1 MPRQIPIVRWRG
13 NEFKQEVDLTAD
25 EEPLTIIVN
34 EEALTLTMRTPGCD
48 RWLAMGLLYAEGL
61 IQSSEDIAHWSVVP
75 HTRLMGDTDTLAIKL
90 RSEQALPKS
99 GWERRFP
106 STSSCGVCGKTDRN
120 SLDCLTA
127 PLSDTPGLVSSDVIY
142 SLSGK
147 MRDAQRDFGNTG
159 GLHAA
164 ALFSETGELLTVH
177 EDIGRHNAVDKVVGE
192 ALEKGLMPPI
202 AAVLMTSGRSSFEIL
217 QKAAVARIPI
227 VCAVSAP
234 SSLAVRLAHD
244 LNITLAGFVRG
255 ESMNVYSAPS
265 RISSSPR

>member
-1 MPRQIPIVRWRG
+1 MPRQIPIVKWCG
-13 NEFKQEVDLTAD
+13 SEFNQDVDLTAD
-25 EEPLTIIVN
+25 EEPLTITVN
-34 EEALTLTMRTPGCD
+34 DESLTLTMRTPGSD
-48 RWLAMGLLYAEGL
+48 WWLALGLLYCEGL
-61 IQSSEDIAHWSVVP
+61 IQSAEDVDDWRLER
-75 HTRLMGDTDTLAIKL
+75 HTRLMGDTDVLSIAL
-90 RSEQALPKS
+90 HNRQALPKT

-106 STSSCGVCGKTDRN
+106 STSSCGVCGKTDLQ
-120 SLDCLTA
+120 SIDCLAA
-127 PLSDTPGLVSSDVIY
+127 PNAECTPVVSPNIIYGLPDR
-142 SLSGK
+142 
-147 MRDAQRDFGNTG
+147 MRAAQRDFRTTG